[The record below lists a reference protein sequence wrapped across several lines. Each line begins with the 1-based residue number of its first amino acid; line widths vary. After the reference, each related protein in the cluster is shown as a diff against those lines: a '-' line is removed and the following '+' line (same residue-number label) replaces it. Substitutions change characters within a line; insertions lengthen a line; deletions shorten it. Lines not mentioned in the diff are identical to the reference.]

1 MIPGHEDCKKT
12 EGAVRLN
19 RFLAMCGVG
28 SRRKVESVIASG
40 VVRING
46 AVAEDPA
53 LRVKRS
59 DTVTVDGR
67 YVRPG
72 QKVYLVLNK
81 PAGVVCSVDDQHNR
95 TVMEIL
101 PHKYRQ
107 MALFPVGRLDKEST
121 GLIILTNDGD
131 FANYLTHPRYGITK
145 EYRVR
150 LDRSLET
157 RDLEKWRKGIFLNGK
172 KVIPVHLERIPGSFD
187 KSLVRITLGE
197 GMKRE
202 IRIMASA
209 LGYKVTELERT
220 RIGKLK
226 LKRLPP
232 GEIKKFE
239 RDELEIKITYGG
251 SL

>member
-1 MIPGHEDCKKT
+1 MIPGHEDCKNP

-19 RFLAMCGVG
+19 RFLAMCGIG
-28 SRRKVESVIASG
+28 SRRKVETVIASG

-46 AVAEDPA
+46 AIAEDPA
-53 LRVKRS
+53 LRVNRK
-59 DTVTVDGR
+59 DTVTVKGR
-67 YVRPG
+67 SVRPE

-81 PAGVVCSVDDQHNR
+81 PAGVVCSVDDQHNS

-101 PHKYRQ
+101 PYKYRQ
-107 MALFPVGRLDKEST
+107 MALFPAGRLDKEST

-150 LDRSLET
+150 LDRSLVT
-157 RDLEKWRKGIFLNGK
+157 RDLEKWRKGIFLNDK

-202 IRIMASA
+202 IRLMASA

-220 RIGKLK
+220 RIGKMK
-226 LKRLPP
+226 LKKLSP
-232 GEIKKFE
+232 GEIRNFE
-239 RDELEIKITYGG
+239 KDELEIKITYGG
-251 SL
+251 YL

>member
-1 MIPGHEDCKKT
+1 MISGHEDCKNT
-12 EGAVRLN
+12 EGEVRLN

-28 SRRKVESVIASG
+28 SRRKVESIIASG

-46 AVAEDPA
+46 VVTDDPA
-53 LRVKRS
+53 LRVKRK
-59 DTVTVDGR
+59 DIVTVQGR
-67 YVRPG
+67 SVRPK

-95 TVMEIL
+95 TIMEIL

-107 MALFPVGRLDKEST
+107 MSLYPAGRLDKDST

-131 FANYLTHPRYGITK
+131 FADYLTHPRYGITK

-150 LDRSLET
+150 LDRSLDT
-157 RDLEKWRKGIFLNGK
+157 RDLEKWREGIFLNGK
-172 KVIPVHLERIPGSFD
+172 RVIPVHLERIPGSFD
-187 KSLVRITLGE
+187 KSLLRITLGE

-220 RIGKLK
+220 KIGKMK
-226 LKRLPP
+226 LKKLPS
-232 GEIKKFE
+232 GEMRNFE